1 MWLSARGAPP
11 FALERGVDVVIGRG
25 GDCNLSLY
33 SSMLSREHACIRWE
47 NGVPV
52 LFDLDSLNGT
62 FVGPMKVHRHRLREN
77 DVIRLADVCLL
88 FKTAPTPPPPP
99 DETDIEP
106 PLGAPPTDD
115 DDYEPSTETRLYSR
129 TQVLHQKLF
138 EYDELADLAI
148 RLGEGLEDLRH
159 PALGDEDIPRWLR
172 ESEATEATLWRYLEL
187 GVLVPKDH
195 SSDLRGH
202 SVQEVATL
210 VKPAKRT
217 LKLRAQLEGNKSIWN
232 EIAALRYQ
240 SRQGILFQPLRS
252 VARAYRPGGGLSE
265 LTVERLLEEV
275 EQIYAPELARPAI
288 EQELRRLQVI
298 GLLAPAP
305 GKQAEAWFPEAWEDG
320 SVMISTRGLAM
331 LEGFRLEE

>member
-11 FALERGVDVVIGRG
+11 FALEPGVDVVIGRG

-106 PLGAPPTDD
+106 PPGMLPVD
-115 DDYEPSTETRLYSR
+115 DDYEPSHETRLYSR

-138 EYDELADLAI
+138 EYDELADLAT
-148 RLGEGLEDLRH
+148 RLGEGVHDLRH
-159 PALGDEDIPRWLR
+159 PALGAEDVPRWLR
-172 ESEATEATLWRYLEL
+172 ESEATAETFWRYLEL

-195 SSDLRGH
+195 AHDLRGRPL
-202 SVQEVATL
+202 QEVATM

-217 LKLRAQLEGNKSIWN
+217 LKLLAQLEGNKSIWN

-265 LTVERLLEEV
+265 LTVERLLDEI
-275 EQIYAPELARPAI
+275 QHIYAPELAWTAI

-298 GLLAPAP
+298 GLLCPAP
-305 GKQAEAWFPEAWEDG
+305 GRGAEAWYPESWADG
-320 SVMISTRGLAM
+320 TVVISTRGLAM